1 MKIKVF
7 FLSTVLTVM
16 SLITFAQNE
25 KRFGFEL
32 STGPS
37 FATQKIVDADV
48 KTGLGFEGNFQY
60 RFMDH
65 VSVYAG
71 WGWNH
76 FYAEQSFAGEKRD
89 FEETGYVM
97 GLEFKHLIGQSAISF
112 YGRGAAL
119 YNHIEIEN
127 EEGDVLH
134 DTGHGWGWQAAAGVD
149 IPLGKNWSLT
159 PGVKFNSLNRD
170 LKISDLNY
178 ELKQNYLSARIGFI
192 KRF

>member
-1 MKIKVF
+1 MKKKVF
-7 FLSTVLTVM
+7 LLSTILTVM
-16 SLITFAQNE
+16 SLITLAQNE
-25 KRFGFEL
+25 KRFAFEI

-48 KTGLGFEGNFQY
+48 RTGLGFEGNFQY
-60 RFMDH
+60 RFMPH
-65 VSVYAG
+65 VSLIAG

-76 FYAEQSFAGEKRD
+76 FYAEKSFAGDNKD

-97 GLEFKHLIGQSAISF
+97 GLEFKHPIGQSKISVF
-112 YGRGAAL
+112 GRGAAL

-127 EEGDVLH
+127 EEGDVIH

-159 PGVKFNSLNRD
+159 PGVKFHSLNRD
-170 LKISDLNY
+170 LKISDVNY
-178 ELKQNYLSARIGFI
+178 ELTQNYLSARVGFI